1 MRHKTWY
8 REEAVKKSDWW
19 MVISWPLG
27 YPSTKKGVGRKKNLL
42 LLGIFL
48 ADGEE
53 WQKLR
58 SKVNQD
64 MMRPQ
69 AAYFYVD
76 KLQVKY
82 LDTSKD
88 SNGSPVLVF

>member
-1 MRHKTWY
+1 
-8 REEAVKKSDWW
+8 
-19 MVISWPLG
+19 MVISWSLG
-27 YPSTKKGVGRKKNLL
+27 YPSAKKRFGHKIILL

-88 SNGSPVLVF
+88 SNGLPVLVFWSTINFFPFFSVMKSQY